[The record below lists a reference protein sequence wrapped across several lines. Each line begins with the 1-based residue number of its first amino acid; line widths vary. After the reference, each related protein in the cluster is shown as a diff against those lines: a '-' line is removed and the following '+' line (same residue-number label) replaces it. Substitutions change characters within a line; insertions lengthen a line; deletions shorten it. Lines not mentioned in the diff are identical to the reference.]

1 LKIPLV
7 VLYGV
12 VVLELHAAAARGKL
26 AVLGL
31 LKTLRW

>member
-7 VLYGV
+7 VLGGV
-12 VVLELHAAAARGKL
+12 VVLELHVAVARGKL

-31 LKTLRW
+31 LKMQH